1 MMTATDHSGFPDGLA
16 TLQLLAVS
24 SVVFAHPSLGS
35 AEPGAGLSFARRRRG
50 PDHKSARSD
59 TMTKR
64 LCIRLAMG
72 ALGAAVAVATAAVPG
87 RAEDKVI
94 KIGALL
100 PISGPGSY
108 FGVQDKQGI
117 ELALELINKT
127 GVNGY
132 KLDVKYEDSACG
144 PLPATQAAKRLLEQY
159 KPDVILG
166 EECSDA
172 TLAIMP
178 VVEEAKVPLINA
190 GSSAIKIT
198 EPGNPWTFRIFPNEV
213 MQGVDIANNA
223 YKKLNARTAVLL
235 HENTNAGIGN
245 ANVFNEAF
253 TKLGGKV
260 LADIGFGRDVNDFT
274 AIATRIAGLGAV
286 DVIPTY
292 TLEGQG
298 LKITQALMQAGVT
311 KGGDGK
317 AIQVGTIWL
326 PFGFEQKAGKAAL
339 GYVRAVQ
346 FDPLDQRPVVR
357 DFIAAFKA
365 KYNQSP
371 THLHAHSYDQIALV
385 ADVVKR
391 GGTDAQSIRD
401 GLAATK
407 NFSGVTGSVAFD
419 QTNQNTSM
427 DTIHYM
433 ETLPDLTWKPL
444 GWN

>member
-1 MMTATDHSGFPDGLA
+1 MTLR
-16 TLQLLAVS
+16 L
-24 SVVFAHPSLGS
+24 
-35 AEPGAGLSFARRRRG
+35 RRRTVVAIATG
-50 PDHKSARSD
+50 LIA
-59 TMTKR
+59 TF
-64 LCIRLAMG
+64 
-72 ALGAAVAVATAAVPG
+72 AVAGAHAD
-87 RAEDKVI
+87 DKVI

-117 ELALELINKT
+117 ELAVEHLNKA

-132 KLDVKYEDSACG
+132 KLEVKYEDSACS
-144 PLPATQAAKRLLEQY
+144 PLPATQAAKRLLEQF
-159 KPDVILG
+159 KPDVVLG

-178 VVEEAKVPLINA
+178 VIEEAKVPLLNA

-198 EPGNPWTFRIFPNEV
+198 DPGNPWTFRIMPNEV

-223 YKKLNARTAVLL
+223 YKRLNARTAVLL

-245 ANVFNEAF
+245 ANVFNETF
-253 TKLGGKV
+253 TKLGGKI

-317 AIQVGTIWL
+317 AIQLGTIWL

-339 GYVRAVQ
+339 GYIRIVQ
-346 FDPLDQRPVVR
+346 FDPLDQRPLVR
-357 DFIAAFKA
+357 DFVTAFKA
-365 KYNQSP
+365 KYNQGP
-371 THLHAHSYDQIALV
+371 THLNAHAYDQIILI

-391 GGTDAQSIRD
+391 GATNAQQIRD
-401 GLAATK
+401 ALAATK
-407 NFSGVTGSVAFD
+407 SFSGVTGSVAFD
-419 QTNQNTSM
+419 KTNQNTSM

-433 ETLPDLTWKPL
+433 ETLPDLSWKPL